1 MFLTRKLSLT
11 LVTLLVVS
19 FTLAVL
25 PRMRTAQA
33 DAPLTCTVTDL
44 APGSTY
50 DQTTARGMNPSGDI
64 IGYAYPSGTG
74 TLHTFVYS
82 DTGLHDLDDLISG
95 SHNQLDTGTRD
106 IINTNILV
114 NGGIEDS
121 GRVVATF
128 WTANYEQQR
137 IAMYDPATGMH
148 DIGTLGGS
156 YAIAQAINAS
166 GQIVGTSMTDASGEI
181 PTFHAFLYSNGTMQD
196 IDTLGGVD
204 SSAFAINSS
213 GQVVGRVITA
223 SGESHAFLYD
233 STGMHDLGTLGGLN
247 STAYDINDSGQVVGV
262 ADTASGEQHA
272 FLYDNTGM
280 HDLGTPGGDY
290 SEAISINNAGQ
301 IIGYGVNAN
310 SEYVGFFYDSAGMHE
325 ISIGNGIESIDRFT
339 ESGVVAG
346 RFRGTNGYECAFIY
360 DSNGTH
366 DMTLSGGRGSMIRAL
381 NDSGQA
387 VGVSIAVTGEQYAVL
402 YDGTNLL
409 NLTPDNVFSQANAIN
424 SSGHVVGIT
433 ETPTGEQYV
442 FLYKDGVL
450 TNLNALITDNGV
462 EISDP
467 VGISDSGQI
476 VVNGVNNGQLRAL
489 LLTPGN

>member
-11 LVTLLVVS
+11 LVTLLIIG
-19 FTLAVL
+19 FTLAFL
-25 PRMRTAQA
+25 PRLRIAQA

-44 APGSTY
+44 APGNTY
-50 DQTTARGMNPSGDI
+50 DQTTARGMNPSGEI

-74 TLHTFVYS
+74 TIHNFVYN

-95 SHNQLDTGTRD
+95 SHSQLDTGTRE

-114 NGGIEDS
+114 NGGIENS
-121 GRVVATF
+121 GRVVGTF

-137 IAMYDPATGMH
+137 IALYDPATGMY

-156 YAIAQAINAS
+156 YAIAYAVNAS

-181 PTFHAFLYSNGTMQD
+181 PTLHAFLYSNGTMQD
-196 IDTLGGVD
+196 IDTSGGVD
-204 SSAFAINSS
+204 SSAYAINSS
-213 GQVVGRVITA
+213 GQVVGRMFTA
-223 SGESHAFLYD
+223 NGESRAFLYD

-247 STAYDINDSGQVVGV
+247 STAYDINDSGQIVGV

-272 FLYDNTGM
+272 FLYDSTGM
-280 HDLGTPGGDY
+280 QDLGTPGGDY
-290 SEAISINNAGQ
+290 GEAIAINNAGQ
-301 IIGYGVNAN
+301 IIGYGFNAN
-310 SEYVGFFYDSAGMHE
+310 SEYVGFFYDSTGMHE

-339 ESGVVAG
+339 ESGIVTG
-346 RFRGTNGYECAFIY
+346 KFRGTNGYECAFVY

-381 NDSGQA
+381 NNSGQA
-387 VGVSIAVTGEQYAVL
+387 VGVSIATTGEQYAVL

-409 NLTPDNVFSQANAIN
+409 NLTPDNVFSRANAIN
-424 SSGHVVGIT
+424 SSGDVVGIT
-433 ETPTGEQYV
+433 ETPSEEQYV

-476 VVNGVNNGQLRAL
+476 VVNGVNNSQLRAL
-489 LLTPGN
+489 LLTPGY

>member
-1 MFLTRKLSLT
+1 MFVTRKLKLT
-11 LVTLLVVS
+11 LITLLVVG
-19 FTLAVL
+19 FTLAAF
-25 PRMRTAQA
+25 PRIRTAYA

-44 APGSTY
+44 APGNTY
-50 DQTTARGMNPSGDI
+50 DQTVARGMNPSGDI
-64 IGYAYPSGTG
+64 IGDAYPSGTG
-74 TLHTFVYS
+74 TAHTFVYS
-82 DTGLHDLDDLISG
+82 DTGLQDLDDLISG
-95 SHNQLDTGTRD
+95 SHSQLDTGTRD

-114 NGGIEDS
+114 NGGIEDN
-121 GRVVATF
+121 GRVVGTF

-137 IAMYDPATGMH
+137 VALYDPATGMH

-156 YAIAQAINAS
+156 FAFAQAINNS
-166 GQIVGTSMTDASGEI
+166 GQIVGTSITDASGEI

-213 GQVVGRVITA
+213 GQVVGRMFTA
-223 SGESHAFLYD
+223 NGESRAFLYD

-247 STAYDINDSGQVVGV
+247 SAAYDINDSGHVVGV
-262 ADTASGEQHA
+262 ADTSSGEQHA
-272 FLYDNTGM
+272 FLYDGTTM
-280 HDLGTPGGDY
+280 HDLGTPGGFY
-290 SEAISINNAGQ
+290 SEAIDINNAGQ
-301 IIGYGVNAN
+301 VVGYGFNAN
-310 SEYVGFFYDSAGMHE
+310 SQYVGFFYDSTGMHE
-325 ISIGNGIESIDRFT
+325 ILMGNGINSIDRFT

-346 RFRGTNGYECAFIY
+346 RFQGTNGYERAFVY
-360 DSNGTH
+360 DSNGMH
-366 DMTLSGGRGSMIRAL
+366 DMTLSGGRSSMIRDF
-381 NDSGQA
+381 NSSGQA
-387 VGVSIAVTGEQYAVL
+387 VGVSIATTGEQYAVL
-402 YDGTNLL
+402 YDGTSLL

-433 ETPTGEQYV
+433 ETPSEEQYV

-462 EISDP
+462 EIYDP

-476 VVNGVNNGQLRAL
+476 VVNGLNNGQLRAL